1 MAAATENTTMI
12 YLADTLG
19 NLWWTALV
27 FIAGGVCALAF
38 RPLINKLFNK

>member
-1 MAAATENTTMI
+1 MAATTEKTIMT

-38 RPLINKLFNK
+38 RPLINKLFSK